1 MYAQL
6 PRDQQQVADLRL
18 SAVLD
23 PLNRGPVDPG
33 ELSQPLLREVEV
45 HPLDAHAIANRPSG
59 VEDPL
64 RLIGWHPTNAA
75 TEMILCPQQ
84 K

>member
-1 MYAQL
+1 MHAQL

-23 PLNRGPVDPG
+23 PLNRAAVDPG
-33 ELSQPLLREVEV
+33 ELGQPLLGQVEV
-45 HPLDAHAIANRPSG
+45 QPLDAHAVTNCPSG

-64 RLIGWHPTNAA
+64 LFGWHPTNAA
-75 TEMILCPQQ
+75 MWMILCPQQ
-84 K
+84 N